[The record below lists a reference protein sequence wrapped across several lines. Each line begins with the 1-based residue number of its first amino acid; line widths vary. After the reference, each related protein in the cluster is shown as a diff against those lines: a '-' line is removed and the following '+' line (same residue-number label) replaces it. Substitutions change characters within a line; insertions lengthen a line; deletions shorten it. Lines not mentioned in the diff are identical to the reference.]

1 MRILINNK
9 ILDKFIFNIG
19 IYNIQYNFSDIIFAS
34 GLRRHYAEMTTELS
48 IYKEN
53 KAYCD
58 QSFGFKKIQIDYLYR
73 FCHTVIFDLD
83 LYNKEKINM
92 NLSEY
97 IFNLMVES
105 YLYKYENKFKGY
117 RG

>member
-9 ILDKFIFNIG
+9 ILDKFINQMA
-19 IYNIQYNFSDIIFAS
+19 IYNIKYDFSDIIFVS
-34 GLRRHYAEMTTELS
+34 ELRRHYAEMLTELS

-53 KAYCD
+53 KTYCD

-73 FCHTVIFDLD
+73 FYHTVIFDLD

-97 IFNLMVES
+97 IFNLMAES
-105 YLYKYENKFKGY
+105 HLYKYENKFKNFK
-117 RG
+117 R

>member
-34 GLRRHYAEMTTELS
+34 GLRRHYAEMITELS

-53 KAYCD
+53 KTYCD

-83 LYNKEKINM
+83 LYNKENINM

-97 IFNLMVES
+97 IFNLMAES
-105 YLYKYENKFKGY
+105 CIYRYENKFKNFK
-117 RG
+117 R

>member
-9 ILDKFIFNIG
+9 ILDKFVFNIG
-19 IYNIQYNFSDIIFAS
+19 IYSIQYNFSDIIFVS
-34 GLRRHYAEMTTELS
+34 GLRRHHAEMITELS

-58 QSFGFKKIQIDYLYR
+58 QSFGFSKLQIDYLYR
-73 FCHTVIFDLD
+73 FYHTVIFDLD

-97 IFNLMVES
+97 IFNLMAES
-105 YLYKYENKFKGY
+105 CFYKYENKFKN
-117 RG
+117 RR

>member
-9 ILDKFIFNIG
+9 ILDKFINQMA
-19 IYNIQYNFSDIIFAS
+19 IYNIRYDFSDIIFQS
-34 GLRRHYAEMTTELS
+34 GLRRNLYEMLTELS

-58 QSFGFKKIQIDYLYR
+58 QSFGFKKIQVDCLYR
-73 FCHTVIFDLD
+73 FYHTVIFDLD
-83 LYNKEKINM
+83 LYTKEKINM

-97 IFNLMVES
+97 IFNLVAES
-105 YLYKYENKFKGY
+105 CFYKYENKFKN
-117 RG
+117 RR

>member
-9 ILDKFIFNIG
+9 ILDKFVFNIG
-19 IYNIQYNFSDIIFAS
+19 IYSIQYNFSDIIFVS
-34 GLRRHYAEMTTELS
+34 GLRRHHAEMLTELS

-58 QSFGFKKIQIDYLYR
+58 QSFGFSKLQIDYLYR
-73 FCHTVIFDLD
+73 FYHTVTFDLD
-83 LYNKEKINM
+83 LYTKEKINM

-97 IFNLMVES
+97 IFNLVAES
-105 YLYKYENKFKGY
+105 CFYKYENKFKN
-117 RG
+117 RR

>member
-9 ILDKFIFNIG
+9 ILDKFINQMA
-19 IYNIQYNFSDIIFAS
+19 IYNIRYDFSDIIFQS
-34 GLRRHYAEMTTELS
+34 GLRRNLYKMLTELS

-58 QSFGFKKIQIDYLYR
+58 QSFGFKKIQVDYLYR
-73 FCHTVIFDLD
+73 FYHTVIFDLD
-83 LYNKEKINM
+83 LYTKEKINM

-97 IFNLMVES
+97 IFNLVAES
-105 YLYKYENKFKGY
+105 CFYKYKNKFKN
-117 RG
+117 RR

>member
-9 ILDKFIFNIG
+9 ILDKFVFNIG
-19 IYNIQYNFSDIIFAS
+19 IYSIQYNFSDIIFLS
-34 GLRRHYAEMTTELS
+34 ELRRHHAEMITELS

-58 QSFGFKKIQIDYLYR
+58 QSLGFKKIQIDYLYR
-73 FCHTVIFDLD
+73 FYHTVTFDLD
-83 LYNKEKINM
+83 LYTKEKINM

-97 IFNLMVES
+97 IFNLMAES
-105 YLYKYENKFKGY
+105 YLYKYEDKFKNC
-117 RG
+117 R

>member
-9 ILDKFIFNIG
+9 ILDKFVFNIG
-19 IYNIQYNFSDIIFAS
+19 MHSIQYNFSDIIFVS
-34 GLRRHYAEMTTELS
+34 ELRRHYAEMVTELS

-53 KAYCD
+53 KAYCN
-58 QSFGFKKIQIDYLYR
+58 QSLGFKKIQIDYLYR
-73 FCHTVIFDLD
+73 FYHTVTFDLD

-97 IFNLMVES
+97 IFNLMAES
-105 YLYKYENKFKGY
+105 YLYKYEDKFKNC
-117 RG
+117 R

>member
-9 ILDKFIFNIG
+9 ILDKFVFNIG
-19 IYNIQYNFSDIIFAS
+19 MYSIQYNFSDIIFLS
-34 GLRRHYAEMTTELS
+34 GLRRHHAGMITKLS

-58 QSFGFKKIQIDYLYR
+58 QSLGFKKIQIDYLYR
-73 FCHTVIFDLD
+73 FCHIVTFDLD

-97 IFNLMVES
+97 IFNLMAES
-105 YLYKYENKFKGY
+105 YLYKYEDKFKNC
-117 RG
+117 R

>member
-9 ILDKFIFNIG
+9 ILDKFINQMA
-19 IYNIQYNFSDIIFAS
+19 IYNIRYDFSDIIFQS
-34 GLRRHYAEMTTELS
+34 GLRRNLYEMLTELS

-58 QSFGFKKIQIDYLYR
+58 QSFGFKKIQVDYLYR
-73 FCHTVIFDLD
+73 FYHTVIFDLD
-83 LYNKEKINM
+83 LYTKEKINM

-97 IFNLMVES
+97 IFNLVAES
-105 YLYKYENKFKGY
+105 CFYKYENKFKNC
-117 RG
+117 R

>member
-9 ILDKFIFNIG
+9 ILDKFVFNIG
-19 IYNIQYNFSDIIFAS
+19 IYSIQYNFSDIIFVS
-34 GLRRHYAEMTTELS
+34 RLRRHHSEMLTELS

-58 QSFGFKKIQIDYLYR
+58 QSFGFKKIQVDYLYR
-73 FCHTVIFDLD
+73 FYHTVIFDLD
-83 LYNKEKINM
+83 LYIKEKINM

-97 IFNLMVES
+97 IFNLVAES
-105 YLYKYENKFKGY
+105 YFYKYENKFKN
-117 RG
+117 RR

>member
-9 ILDKFIFNIG
+9 ILDKFVFNIG
-19 IYNIQYNFSDIIFAS
+19 IYSIQYNFSDIIFVS
-34 GLRRHYAEMTTELS
+34 GLRRHHAEMITELS

-58 QSFGFKKIQIDYLYR
+58 QSLGFKKIQVDYLYR
-73 FCHTVIFDLD
+73 FYHTVIFDLD
-83 LYNKEKINM
+83 LYTKEKINM

-97 IFNLMVES
+97 IFNLVAES
-105 YLYKYENKFKGY
+105 CFYKYENKFKN
-117 RG
+117 RR